1 MVFDFKHIKNAIHN
15 QLDHAYINDV
25 IPYNPTAENIAR
37 WVVNQF
43 EECYKAVVQES
54 EGNIAQVIDETKIIG
69 IENLVM

>member
-1 MVFDFKHIKNAIHN
+1 
-15 QLDHAYINDV
+15 INDI

-43 EECYKAVVQES
+43 EECYKVEVRES
-54 EGNIAQVIDETKIIG
+54 EGNVAQAIDETKIVG